1 MSDWERTEL
10 EHQRELAA
18 RLAREGLPMAAIVA
32 RVRSVGGEVSYDRV
46 RKWARGRAA

>member
-1 MSDWERTEL
+1 MSDWELAEL

-18 RLAREGLPMAAIVA
+18 RLAREGLSLPVIVA

-46 RKWARGRAA
+46 RKWAREAVA